1 MIRVLRKIFE
11 LAYGDY
17 LTLEYV
23 RSAHSRSLGDSI
35 SGSNTYNTNDV
46 FAEIWQDSNSS
57 DGEQG
62 TETNSQFQMAWI
74 SVRDP
79 TNITTA
85 PVSSSKFDF
94 NIRLTIA
101 LQLLERFRLWV
112 ISHAPRAQP
121 LGPLKADQ
129 LTSAG

>member
-46 FAEIWQDSNSS
+46 FAEIWQVCVPKTLN
-57 DGEQG
+57 
-62 TETNSQFQMAWI
+62 
-74 SVRDP
+74 P
-79 TNITTA
+79 
-85 PVSSSKFDF
+85 
-94 NIRLTIA
+94 TIA
-101 LQLLERFRLWV
+101 V
-112 ISHAPRAQP
+112 MKSAQD
-121 LGPLKADQ
+121 GA
-129 LTSAG
+129 